1 MANKPFHLFSLI
13 SPPPETK
20 IYPQDGDDVL
30 ENNIT
35 DGFETP
41 RSSSISTAS
50 LSTPRSLFSTP
61 PRSPPKT
68 PPRPTRSHV
77 EERILMRRYKLSS
90 SPSLSPV
97 KPPRNNEDDDL
108 SSDNNNIEDDPPCHR
123 DTDISFSSVGDADDN
138 EDTDYMST
146 PDNTPNSSPRKS
158 DLLSLSPIQQR
169 LERAR
174 TKREQILEE
183 RCANIHNKSKS
194 KVQLA
199 NKRKEDATLEKVSKA
214 RTEES
219 ISNAKSKR
227 EQILIER
234 VQQIEVKSKLKE
246 MEASKRKEDVT
257 RELIEKARTE
267 LAKTPL
273 AKERRDQQL
282 ALRVQSVEATLESKT
297 EAAQKRLERHLYE
310 KQQRACCKERKERAE
325 RRRKLI
331 SYEKRAKLLA
341 ALDAKLERAAIKSS
355 KLNEEKAIRAGED
368 IVKAKEVSR
377 RVKAARTIQSCV
389 REAYGID
396 IVEGGSIDLSQ
407 HDAAERLQRWFM
419 WRIHVCKR
427 RLYGDENDGTSS
439 DAVKA
444 LTRLLELFPLSSDDG
459 QHQPPPFEQISQIM
473 MQSETLKMAMAIVDS
488 LRPIN
493 EVSFGAS
500 SSSSSL
506 SAKTNHPKMD
516 GRTLLSLSLI
526 AVHPREVLGDDFDK
540 PSENKDDTSSKGSRL
555 LAEASLALLE
565 ALNELLTTGSSA
577 NGAEVAQ
584 QLLSIS
590 KLSLQVSDA

>member
-1 MANKPFHLFSLI
+1 
-13 SPPPETK
+13 
-20 IYPQDGDDVL
+20 
-30 ENNIT
+30 
-35 DGFETP
+35 
-41 RSSSISTAS
+41 
-50 LSTPRSLFSTP
+50 
-61 PRSPPKT
+61 
-68 PPRPTRSHV
+68 
-77 EERILMRRYKLSS
+77 MRRYKLSS

-97 KPPRNNEDDDL
+97 KPPRNNGDDEL
-108 SSDNNNIEDDPPCHR
+108 SSDNNNIEDNPLCHR
-123 DTDISFSSVGDADDN
+123 DTDISFSSAGDADDN

-199 NKRKEDATLEKVSKA
+199 NKRKEDATLKKVSKA

-282 ALRVQSVEATLESKT
+282 AFRVQSVEATLESKT

-439 DAVKA
+439 DAIKA

-473 MQSETLKMAMAIVDS
+473 MQSETLKMAIAIVDS

-506 SAKTNHPKMD
+506 SGKTNPSKMD
-516 GRTLLSLSLI
+516 GRTLLSLLLI

-540 PSENKDDTSSKGSRL
+540 QPTTDAEGENKDDMSSKGSRL

-577 NGAEVAQ
+577 NGAEITQ

>member
-1 MANKPFHLFSLI
+1 M
-13 SPPPETK
+13 
-20 IYPQDGDDVL
+20 
-30 ENNIT
+30 
-35 DGFETP
+35 
-41 RSSSISTAS
+41 
-50 LSTPRSLFSTP
+50 
-61 PRSPPKT
+61 
-68 PPRPTRSHV
+68 
-77 EERILMRRYKLSS
+77 

-97 KPPRNNEDDDL
+97 KSSRNNGDDDL
-108 SSDNNNIEDDPPCHR
+108 LSNSNNIEDDPLCHHH
-123 DTDISFSSVGDADDN
+123 DTDISFSSGDDSK

-174 TKREQILEE
+174 LAREQILEE

-199 NKRKEDATLEKVSKA
+199 NKRKEDAILEKMSKA
-214 RTEES
+214 RTDES

-227 EQILIER
+227 EQILIQR

-267 LAKTPL
+267 LAKTPI
-273 AKERRDQQL
+273 AKDRREQQL
-282 ALRVQSVEATLESKT
+282 ALRVQSVEATLEYKT
-297 EAAQKRLERHLYE
+297 EAAQKRSERHLFE

-377 RVKAARTIQSCV
+377 RVKAARIIQSCV

-396 IVEGGSIDLSQ
+396 SPIVEGSNIDLSQ

-419 WRIHVCKR
+419 WRVHVCKR
-427 RLYGDENDGTSS
+427 RLYGDDSGDENNGTSS
-439 DAVKA
+439 DAIKA

-459 QHQPPPFEQISQIM
+459 QQQPPPFEQISQIM
-473 MQSETLKMAMAIVDS
+473 MQPQTLKMAMVIVDS
-488 LRPIN
+488 IRPIN

-500 SSSSSL
+500 SSSSSSQ

-516 GRTLLSLSLI
+516 GRTLLSLLLI
-526 AVHPREVLGDDFDK
+526 AIHPREVLGDDF
-540 PSENKDDTSSKGSRL
+540 NKATTDDGTAPSKGSCL
-555 LAEASLALLE
+555 LANSSKALLE
-565 ALNELLTTGSSA
+565 ALGELLTAGSNA
-577 NGAEVAQ
+577 HGAEVSQ

-590 KLSLQVSDA
+590 KLSLQVSAKYFDYCGGGAVSCCTHGEKKEARGPPYRIFISLLTQLSPPPSLLCK